1 MALSCVSAFCVLP
14 SAFAAVWLGVAV
26 TGDRKW
32 PMANGQL
39 GEDSPANCAVA
50 RDLRSRFEV
59 QGSRFKVRSMLDV
72 RCWMFDVGC
81 SMLDVRCWMFD
92 VGCSMLDVRCWMF
105 DVVPRLTPKAFGVP
119 HLTDVRDFQA
129 FAACS
134 LGVV

>member
-1 MALSCVSAFCVLP
+1 MALSCVSAFCILPSAFAAVWLGMAVSCVSAFCILP

-39 GEDSPANCAVA
+39 REDSPANCAVA

-72 RCWMFDVGC
+72 GCWV
-81 SMLDVRCWMFD
+81 LDVPVPFE
-92 VGCSMLDVRCWMF
+92 VRSWPSVSATNRIYLNC
-105 DVVPRLTPKAFGVP
+105 R
-119 HLTDVRDFQA
+119 HLRRVH
-129 FAACS
+129 
-134 LGVV
+134 